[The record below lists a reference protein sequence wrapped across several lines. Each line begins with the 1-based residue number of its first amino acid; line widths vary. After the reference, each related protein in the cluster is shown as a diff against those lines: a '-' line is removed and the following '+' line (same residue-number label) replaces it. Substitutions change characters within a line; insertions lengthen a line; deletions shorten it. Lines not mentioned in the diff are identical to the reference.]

1 MWRSIFLAIGI
12 TLCIIGVESM
22 LIEKA
27 FWAKGVAPRR
37 ATTQVSLFNGP
48 ILRPHDELVP
58 AEWAPWAFLS
68 AGAVVILYC
77 FTIPQRHAAAS

>member
-1 MWRSIFLAIGI
+1 
-12 TLCIIGVESM
+12 M

-27 FWAKGVAPRR
+27 FWSRGVAPRR
-37 ATTQVSLFNGP
+37 VTTQASLFSGP
-48 ILRPHDELVP
+48 LVRPQDELVP

-77 FTIPQRHAAAS
+77 FTIPQRSTA